1 VSADNI
7 DGKADNEGQQH
18 HIDDQSIDVCLMA
31 TVLHDFVADK
41 IYQEVLSEIV
51 RVVKPGGAL
60 AVMEF
65 KKTDGPPGPPRRIRL
80 SPEEVDTML
89 EPFGFERTHLVDV
102 GPNNYLS
109 LYKINS

>member
-1 VSADNI
+1 
-7 DGKADNEGQQH
+7 
-18 HIDDQSIDVCLMA
+18 M
-31 TVLHDFVADK
+31 
-41 IYQEVLSEIV
+41 
-51 RVVKPGGAL
+51 
-60 AVMEF
+60 
-65 KKTDGPPGPPRRIRL
+65 KTDEPKPTGPPRRIRL